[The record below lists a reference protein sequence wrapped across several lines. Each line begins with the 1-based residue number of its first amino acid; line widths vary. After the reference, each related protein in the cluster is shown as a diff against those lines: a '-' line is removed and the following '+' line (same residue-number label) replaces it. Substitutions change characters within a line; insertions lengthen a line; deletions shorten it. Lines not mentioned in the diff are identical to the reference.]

1 MNLRP
6 AVIEDTQVLADFN
19 INMAYQTE
27 RIKLI
32 PEVTRAGVETMIK
45 NPQMEFYLVA
55 EDQGE
60 IAASLMVTTEWSDWR
75 NGLLWWKQSVYVRP
89 QNQRRGLYRQL
100 YQQVKSLA
108 ESETNVCGFRLYVE
122 QGNSAAQAT
131 YRSLGMVETA
141 YKLYQEFKPDIRYC
155 NT

>member
-1 MNLRP
+1 MNLRR

>member
-1 MNLRP
+1 MKLRR
-6 AVIEDTQVLADFN
+6 AVIQDTQVLADFN
-19 INMAYQTE
+19 INMAYETE

>member
-89 QNQRRGLYRQL
+89 QNRRRGLYRQL
-100 YQQVKSLA
+100 YQQVKSIA

-141 YKLYQEFKPDIRYC
+141 YKLYQELKPDIHYC